1 LQAAF
6 AVLEE
11 LHGGNAKR
19 YLLWEVL
26 MIALCAMLSGG
37 ESCAD
42 MALLGQLK
50 ESFLR
55 QFLTMPHG
63 GARLR
68 PEAWCRRPRAEP
80 SA

>member
-63 GARLR
+63 GASHDTFNRVFR
-68 PEAWCRRPRAEP
+68 WA
-80 SA
+80 